1 MKVIKNIYIFFLS
14 FFICLSGA
22 EHNPTLGFYYE
33 QASVYQGIQEL
44 REGIDAI
51 NLKIIDLMTKR
62 TALAMRVGDLKSE
75 KNQIANDSE
84 RILKQ
89 LKRIKEVSLLYGLPV
104 SISESTFK
112 ALIES
117 STDFEQQYI
126 NQSKK
131 VCTNTKI

>member
-1 MKVIKNIYIFFLS
+1 MKVQTIIYIFFLN
-14 FFICLSGA
+14 FFTCLLGT
-22 EHNPTLGFYYE
+22 EPNQTLNFYYE
-33 QASVYQGIQEL
+33 QASAYQGIDEL
-44 REGIDAI
+44 REEIDGI

-62 TALAMRVGDLKSE
+62 TALVMRVGDLKSE
-75 KNQIANDSE
+75 KNQIANDSA
-84 RILKQ
+84 RIQKQ

-104 SISESTFK
+104 NISESTFK